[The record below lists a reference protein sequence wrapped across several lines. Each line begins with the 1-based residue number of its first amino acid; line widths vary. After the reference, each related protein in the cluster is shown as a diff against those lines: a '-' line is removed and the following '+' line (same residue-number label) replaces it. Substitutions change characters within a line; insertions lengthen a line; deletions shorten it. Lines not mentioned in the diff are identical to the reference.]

1 MLKPFCHPEAP
12 AEGSVI
18 KFKETLRF
26 AQNDIKQPTFAE
38 RTINVPFHYN
48 KASAV

>member
-26 AQNDIKQPTFAE
+26 AQNDIKTADLCGANNQCS
-38 RTINVPFHYN
+38 V
-48 KASAV
+48 SL